1 MNNDFDFSFF
11 CDDNPIEYKYCV
23 HDTLDGESEHTALI
37 FKESNLYGI
46 RIDGQVVV
54 PADYDNITII
64 VGRNYDGLLAIVG
77 KKDSVGNKKYGI
89 LNELNKIT
97 EEIEYDN
104 IDYHWGAWNTVHF
117 KLQKEEWY
125 YYRNYYR
132 NIRDIHPNGNRI
144 RVKSKEEF
152 DDVATYYT
160 INYHGPYKSEIK
172 SYYYNIYPSTYA
184 IVKKNGEIGMIW
196 NDGSEIICLGIFS
209 SIKPF
214 ELRCEK
220 KYFSEI
226 EFDVS
231 KTQLRSKVYFKNN
244 KFREGWINPAGL
256 LFGCIIPKYRAVH
269 MLNEDRFLCEKKDGK
284 YGILDKNNN
293 VIVDFVYN
301 DCKGPRSQG
310 EREIFS
316 NQYVIL
322 HNDKGWVIVD
332 VKKGNDC
339 TEYYDDIYWHEDIEH
354 CYVKKNDKYG
364 FINSIGE
371 QVIPCVYDRLES
383 IIWMDGV
390 CSDCA
395 IFNGQIGRIRK
406 CEFIPTITIDS
417 SEKGDREYYRRLS
430 NWERPKYERYAGS
443 YAQDEMGYSDN
454 DIDTLFDGDPS
465 AYWNID

>member
-1 MNNDFDFSFF
+1 MSNDLDFDFSFF
-11 CDDNPIEYKYCV
+11 FEDKPIEYKY
-23 HDTLDGESEHTALI
+23 HLRGPFDGESEHTALI
-37 FKESNLYGI
+37 FKESNLCGI

-54 PADYDNITII
+54 PAYYDSITII
-64 VGRNYDGLLAIVG
+64 VGRDYDGLLAIVG
-77 KKDSVGNKKYGI
+77 KKDSVGNNKYGI
-89 LNELNKIT
+89 LNERNKII

-104 IDYHWGAWNTVHF
+104 IDYHWGARYSVHF
-117 KLQKEEWY
+117 KLQKEGWF
-125 YYRNYYR
+125 YYR
-132 NIRDIHPNGNRI
+132 NIGDCHFGENLI

-152 DDVATYYT
+152 DDIATCYT
-160 INYHGPYKSEIK
+160 INYYGLYESEIK
-172 SYYYNIYPSTYA
+172 CYYHNFYPSTYA
-184 IVKKNGEIGMIW
+184 IVKKEGEIGMIW
-196 NDGSEIICLGIFS
+196 NDGSEIICLGLFS

-220 KYFSEI
+220 KYYSEI

-231 KTQLRSKVYFKNN
+231 KTELRAKVYFKNN

-256 LFGCIIPKYRAVH
+256 LFGCISPKYRAVR
-269 MLNEDRFLCEKKDGK
+269 MLNEDRFLCVRKDGK

-293 VIVDFVYN
+293 IIVNFDYN

-332 VKKGNDC
+332 VEKGNEC
-339 TEYYDDIYWHEDIEH
+339 TEYYEDIYWHEDKEH
-354 CYVKKNDKYG
+354 CYVKKNGKYG

-371 QVIPCVYDRLES
+371 QVIPCVYDRLER

-390 CSDCA
+390 SSDCVM
-395 IFNGQIGRIRK
+395 FNGQIGRIRK
-406 CEFIPTITIDS
+406 GEFIPTITIDS
-417 SEKGDREYYRRLS
+417 SEKGDRHYYRRLS
-430 NWERPKYERYAGS
+430 NWERPTYERYAGS

-454 DIDTLFDGDPS
+454 DIDTIFDGDPS